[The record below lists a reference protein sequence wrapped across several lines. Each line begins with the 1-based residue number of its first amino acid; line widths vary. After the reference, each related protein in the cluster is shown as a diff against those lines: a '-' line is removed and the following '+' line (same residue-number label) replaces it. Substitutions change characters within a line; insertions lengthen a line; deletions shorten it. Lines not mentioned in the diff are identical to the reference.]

1 MERGI
6 GQGKGRGK
14 RPTLGTPSIDDW
26 NIVEMYVEILRLFYV
41 VTEKFSGSLY
51 VTCNTFFKEVMTIK
65 IAIGKLEASDDYNL
79 VLLARGMNKK
89 YDKYW
94 GQVAKIN
101 PLLLYANVL
110 DPRYKFEYVRWSL
123 GKYHEKR
130 EVESKIVEIKD
141 GMKRLYNWYE
151 KRSMEDGQA
160 PNVIESSR
168 NKVKK
173 GKWRLD
179 LCEAMDSEFLQHME
193 EETNMVSKSELER
206 YWMEGNEDAKNEN
219 FDLLSWWSLNCAK
232 YPILSQMTRDILV
245 IPVSTVASE
254 SAFSTGGRVLDPY
267 RTSLSPKMAEALICT
282 QNWLRYPSEISLRD
296 ALDEVE
302 ELESVVSEALEDSC
316 VTEL

>member
-1 MERGI
+1 MLERALIYQKAFERLEEEDNLNVVVGIREDEIGVDNENEHVLEGEVHGSSDIMERGI

-14 RPTLGTPSIDDW
+14 RPTLGTPTSDDW
-26 NIVEMYVEILRLFYV
+26 NIVEMYVEILRLLYV
-41 VTEKFSGSLY
+41 VTEKFSVSLC

-65 IAIGKLEASDDYNL
+65 IAIGKLEASEDVNL

-94 GQVAKIN
+94 GHFSKIN

-110 DPRYKFEYVRWSL
+110 DPHYKFEYVSWSL
-123 GKYHEKR
+123 GKYNEKR
-130 EVESKIVEIKD
+130 EVESKIVETKD

-168 NKVKK
+168 NKDKR
-173 GKWRLD
+173 GKRRLD

-206 YWMEGNEDAKNEN
+206 DYAAG
-219 FDLLSWWSLNCAK
+219 FDYSGFLL
-232 YPILSQMTRDILV
+232 V
-245 IPVSTVASE
+245 VVA
-254 SAFSTGGRVLDPY
+254 L
-267 RTSLSPKMAEALICT
+267 
-282 QNWLRYPSEISLRD
+282 
-296 ALDEVE
+296 
-302 ELESVVSEALEDSC
+302 
-316 VTEL
+316 